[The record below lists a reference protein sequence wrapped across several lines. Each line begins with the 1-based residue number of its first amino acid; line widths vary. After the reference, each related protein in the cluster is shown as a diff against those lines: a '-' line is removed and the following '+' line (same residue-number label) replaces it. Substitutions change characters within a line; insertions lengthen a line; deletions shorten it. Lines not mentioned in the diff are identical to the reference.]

1 MRVCTAAEAADL
13 VRDTDS
19 LALPLGPGQP
29 PAFLEALG
37 RREGFERLDVFSA
50 LLLGIYQLFEL
61 PGVHLR
67 SGFFGPIERDLA
79 ARGRD
84 VQFVPA
90 DFRRF
95 AAIGERMKPRVMATA
110 VASPDARGRY
120 SLSLHAGAT
129 VDELIRCGR
138 DPDRLL
144 IVEVNSRLPV
154 TLGVPPAS
162 PHWLEEA
169 DIDVV
174 IGDERP
180 PPELPD
186 GEPDEIEKQIAAQ
199 VEALIPDGATLQT
212 GIGGIPNAVVRL
224 LAEGGGGDY
233 GIHSE
238 MFTSGLM
245 HLQRA
250 GKVTNQKGSH
260 DGYSVTTFALGT
272 ADMYQWLDGNEDVRF
287 LPVDIVNT
295 PDLIARNR
303 RFVSINGALAVDLSG
318 QVVADTIAGRQF
330 SGVGGH
336 EDFIAGAS
344 FSDHGRSLVCLPST
358 VSTAGGTASRIITAV
373 PAGTTVTTP
382 RHQVD
387 TIVTEYGVA
396 ELRGLTVAERVQAM
410 AAIAHPDF
418 RDELL
423 AGF

>member
-1 MRVCTAAEAADL
+1 
-13 VRDTDS
+13 
-19 LALPLGPGQP
+19 
-29 PAFLEALG
+29 
-37 RREGFERLDVFSA
+37 
-50 LLLGIYQLFEL
+50 
-61 PGVHLR
+61 
-67 SGFFGPIERDLA
+67 
-79 ARGRD
+79 
-84 VQFVPA
+84 
-90 DFRRF
+90 
-95 AAIGERMKPRVMATA
+95 
-110 VASPDARGRY
+110 
-120 SLSLHAGAT
+120 
-129 VDELIRCGR
+129 
-138 DPDRLL
+138 
-144 IVEVNSRLPV
+144 
-154 TLGVPPAS
+154 
-162 PHWLEEA
+162 
-169 DIDVV
+169 
-174 IGDERP
+174 
-180 PPELPD
+180 
-186 GEPDEIEKQIAAQ
+186 
-199 VEALIPDGATLQT
+199 
-212 GIGGIPNAVVRL
+212 
-224 LAEGGGGDY
+224 
-233 GIHSE
+233 

-272 ADMYQWLDGNEDVRF
+272 AEMYQWLDGNEDVRF